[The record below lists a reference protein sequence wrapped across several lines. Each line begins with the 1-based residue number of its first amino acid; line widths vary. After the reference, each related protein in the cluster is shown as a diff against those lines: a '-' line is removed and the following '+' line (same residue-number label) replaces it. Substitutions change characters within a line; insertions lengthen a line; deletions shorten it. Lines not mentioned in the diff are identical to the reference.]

1 MSDITVNDGVVNSSD
16 KNYIIQI
23 NGKIIDVT
31 DENFLPVIW
40 DGEDWVLDKD
50 GFSDE
55 DAYDRAMGIL

>member
-1 MSDITVNDGVVNSSD
+1 MSSITVKEGVVNSGNKD
-16 KNYIIQI
+16 YVIQI

-40 DGEDWVLDKD
+40 DGEDWVLDKKRFD
-50 GFSDE
+50 DA